1 MILTKNLNMV
11 RSLVSANFICLEEV
25 DLLNVLGHVELPLS
39 EGVILQAMH
48 WLISLYSK
56 LRWVHVVD

>member
-1 MILTKNLNMV
+1 MV

-25 DLLNVLGHVELPLS
+25 DLLNILGHVELPLS